1 MKLLKEMR
9 KSLTTP

>member
-1 MKLLKEMR
+1 MKLLEEMR